1 MRALPPRAKL
11 RVLTLIDRPS
21 VQGGAERLAS
31 LVTMRLDAGRFERV
45 LCATRRPTQ
54 PTLVDELEGAGVRVL
69 SLDRRGKLD
78 LVSWRP
84 LVRLLQEERIDV
96 LHAHMFGSNVW
107 GTVLGRLTR
116 VPVIVA
122 HEHTWSYEGRP
133 LRRVLDRELIA
144 RGASVF
150 LAVSRE
156 DRRRMIEVEGISP
169 DDVRFLPIGIPPLP
183 EPSGRDVR
191 AELGIGVDAPVVG
204 TVCELRPQKAL
215 EVLVE
220 AADLLRERVPGLRVL
235 IVGDGPERE
244 RLEELVRRRGL
255 DSVVTF
261 PGLRRDVSDLL
272 AAFDLCVCC
281 SDYEG
286 SPLAVMEYMAAGKPV
301 VATRVGGV
309 PDLVED
315 GVNGLLV
322 GPRDPVALAEAVAEL
337 LVDPVRRQEMG
348 ERGRQRQRREFD
360 LDATVRRLEDLY
372 EALVLAHRPDGR

>member
-1 MRALPPRAKL
+1 
-11 RVLTLIDRPS
+11 
-21 VQGGAERLAS
+21 
-31 LVTMRLDAGRFERV
+31 
-45 LCATRRPTQ
+45 
-54 PTLVDELEGAGVRVL
+54 
-69 SLDRRGKLD
+69 
-78 LVSWRP
+78 
-84 LVRLLQEERIDV
+84 
-96 LHAHMFGSNVW
+96 
-107 GTVLGRLTR
+107 
-116 VPVIVA
+116 VIVA

>member
-1 MRALPPRAKL
+1 
-11 RVLTLIDRPS
+11 
-21 VQGGAERLAS
+21 
-31 LVTMRLDAGRFERV
+31 
-45 LCATRRPTQ
+45 
-54 PTLVDELEGAGVRVL
+54 
-69 SLDRRGKLD
+69 
-78 LVSWRP
+78 
-84 LVRLLQEERIDV
+84 
-96 LHAHMFGSNVW
+96 MFGSNIW